1 MPDRYFHR
9 IFNIVLTLMALR
21 LIWQSFVLL

>member
-21 LIWQSFVLL
+21 LVWQSFALL